1 MVYVLKKRRRKTLIK
16 LIIKYFHFRKSFF
29 FGYQK
34 YLFWRRMIE
43 YTTEVKDQKILRSLF
58 STLIANDILQK
69 KKTGKEVSYLF
80 NPKNMFDENKLY
92 ENRFIVKF

>member
-1 MVYVLKKRRRKTLIK
+1 MVYILKKRRRKTLIK

-34 YLFWRRMIE
+34 YLFRRRMIE
-43 YTTEVKDQKILRSLF
+43 YTTEINDQKILRSLF
-58 STLIANDILQK
+58 STLIAQNILQK
-69 KKTGKEVSYLF
+69 KKTNKEITYLF
-80 NPKNMFDENKLY
+80 NPNNIFNENKLY

>member
-1 MVYVLKKRRRKTLIK
+1 MVYVLKKQRRKTLVK

-29 FGYQK
+29 FGYQN

-43 YTTEVKDQKILRSLF
+43 YTTEINDQKILRSLF
-58 STLIANDILQK
+58 STLIANNTLQK
-69 KKTGKEVSYLF
+69 RKIRKEVTYLF

-92 ENRFIVKF
+92 ENRFIVSF